1 MTWDGQQKNI
11 KKTIPFAFQFW
22 KMLAPSPQKVLQLL
36 LRLAIFDEVRT
47 SANPFVNSKASA
59 PNDH

>member
-1 MTWDGQQKNI
+1 LGWPAKKTSKNI

-47 SANPFVNSKASA
+47 SANPFVNSKSIRTK
-59 PNDH
+59 